1 MREHGA
7 LSALAVAGLILCGEP
22 VPHAPPA
29 APAAVSCRLDQPGA
43 VEIWRCEDGLTLR
56 YERATATLSG
66 DGVFVQGRHAW
77 PRLGPTLTMCLG
89 DPLAEPVA
97 GDPLAFRKLLW
108 AAAPRWRLELSG
120 QGRCGLSGVLELPLE
135 AEDPDP
141 SALTAGG
148 LAWGKGGREAAESK
162 LTESI
167 RREASQIWPQAD
179 DAARV
184 LLLRRLAT
192 DPHPEAQA
200 ALLALRAQDHVWA
213 AELNRAIEAQAQLSR
228 PR

>member
-7 LSALAVAGLILCGEP
+7 LSALLAAALLGCSGQDV
-22 VPHAPPA
+22 HSPPA
-29 APAAVSCRLDQPGA
+29 APAERSCRLDQPGG
-43 VEIWRCEDGLTLR
+43 VELWRCENGEVLR
-56 YERATATLSG
+56 YERATATLTG
-66 DGVFVQGRHAW
+66 EGVWVKVRRDW

-89 DPLAEPVA
+89 DPLAEPTA

-108 AAAPRWRLELSG
+108 GPKARWRLELSG
-120 QGRCGLSGVLELPLE
+120 QGRCGLSGALELPLE

-141 SALTAGG
+141 AELVAGG
-148 LAWGKGGREAAESK
+148 LAWGLGGREAAEAA
-162 LTESI
+162 LTESV
-167 RREASQIWPQAD
+167 RREALQIWPQAD

-192 DPHPEAQA
+192 DPHPEAEA
-200 ALLALRAQDHVWA
+200 ALLAIRAQDQVWA
-213 AELNRAIEAQAQLSR
+213 AELDRAIAAQAQLS